1 MDDLCGLYFAG
12 KKQLASV
19 YLTPPDADCHEELDE
34 DDDAAVPCPYCFED
48 FGDVPL
54 LCQHLQSGLHS
65 ESKAVV
71 CPICNDRVAKDVLGH
86 IIKQHGP
93 LRQDEDMELL
103 QGHKLAAATGSRGLR
118 RLSTASH
125 EGRDLKDLAGLLFIR
140 DKEKLAATQQARQ
153 QASDALFSSFV
164 DTLTSDEGLSQA
176 TGTVAAAADTAPRDE
191 GVHASL
197 SIPVPVESRV
207 ESDVMLEEAATRA
220 AFVQQLVLSTIFGH
234 R

>member
-1 MDDLCGLYFAG
+1 MAAERGR
-12 KKQLASV
+12 
-19 YLTPPDADCHEELDE
+19 LTCEEE
-34 DDDAAVPCPYCFED
+34 E
-48 FGDVPL
+48 
-54 LCQHLQSGLHS
+54 
-65 ESKAVV
+65 VV
-71 CPICNDRVAKDVLGH
+71 
-86 IIKQHGP
+86 
-93 LRQDEDMELL
+93 EL
-103 QGHKLAAATGSRGLR
+103 GSRPRGG
-118 RLSTASH
+118 
-125 EGRDLKDLAGLLFIR
+125 GRDLKDLAGLLFIR